1 MFKSFLEK
9 FRERTIWQDEA
20 GNTATYGDVL
30 TLANRLGEAWSGRK
44 LVFAEVDNTIAS
56 LSHYVA
62 LLSAGHVV
70 FPYNPADADKALAL
84 AEIYRPNLIGRTEDG
99 VYGLHI
105 FDAAPIALHP
115 DLAVLL
121 STSGSTGTPKF
132 VKLSQTNL
140 ISNAESIAEYLR
152 ITGDSIEITTLKP
165 SYSYGLSIVHSYLVS
180 GARLILTDRSV
191 MDSEFW
197 ALLARTG
204 AKSFS
209 GVPYTYEMIL
219 SQRIDLKDYPSLEYL
234 TQAGGKLAEDK
245 VAVMAGACNALG
257 KRFYVMYGQT
267 EAAPRIAYVPPEKV
281 ADFPT
286 CIGVPV
292 PGGRLIIRDEDGR
305 EITEPGVQ
313 GEIFYAGPNVM
324 MGYALEPADLASN
337 ETPNE
342 LATGDLGAVNEH
354 GLYYIAGRR
363 SRFLKLFGNR
373 ISLDQIQQ
381 HFQSREMEV
390 VCTGDDTCL
399 VAVTTVPEDRKA
411 AVEQALQDEFHI
423 PPHAFAVVHTDA
435 IPRLSNGKYD
445 FATLRTFMDKVE
457 RKGADPLEHDL
468 IRLQQE
474 PSPIRRTVG
483 MTGIFLREFVSNW
496 LNVYSIQDESFASIR
511 DIFLSGSRSKDIGD
525 QTAYAQ
531 VAGDSLSYVQTSLA
545 VSEYLGFLPDNWDQL
560 SVAELESLKY
570 DTPV

>member
-1 MFKSFLEK
+1 MFRPFLEK

-20 GNTATYGDVL
+20 GNVATYGDLIVL
-30 TLANRLGEAWSGRK
+30 TDRLAGNWAGRQ
-44 LVFAEVDNTIAS
+44 LVFAEVDNTIES
-56 LSHYVA
+56 LSHYIA

-84 AEIYRPNLIGRTEDG
+84 AEIYRPNLIGRSDNG
-99 VYGLHI
+99 VYGLHV

-152 ITGDSIEITTLKP
+152 ITADSIEITTLKP

-180 GARLILTDRSV
+180 GAKLVLTDRSV

-197 ALLARTG
+197 ALLSRTG

-219 SQRIDLKDYPSLEYL
+219 SQRIDLNDYPSLEYL
-234 TQAGGKLAEDK
+234 TQAGGKLSEDK

-267 EAAPRIAYVPPEKV
+267 EAAPRIAYVPPEKI

-292 PGGRLIIRDEDGR
+292 PGGRLIIRDEDGK
-305 EITEPGVQ
+305 EITEANVQ

-324 MGYALEPADLASN
+324 MGYALEPADLATN

-354 GLYYIAGRR
+354 GLYYIVGRR

-381 HFQSREMEV
+381 HFSSQEIEV

-399 VAVTTVPEDRKA
+399 VAVTTVAEDRIPA
-411 AVEQALQDEFHI
+411 IGQALQEDFHI
-423 PPHAFAVVHTDA
+423 PPHAFAIVHTDT

-457 RKGADPLEHDL
+457 RKGADPLEQDI
-468 IRLQQE
+468 IRLHQE
-474 PSPIRRTVG
+474 PSAIRRTVG
-483 MTGIFLREFVSNW
+483 MTGIFLREFVTNW
-496 LNVYSIQDESFASIR
+496 INVYSIQDESFASIR

-531 VAGDSLSYVQTSLA
+531 IAGDSLSYVQTSLA
-545 VSEYLGFLPDNWDQL
+545 VSEYLGFLPDNWDKL

-570 DTPV
+570 DSPV